1 MENKVLIVDD
11 EPSILKVLSLF
22 LKKEKYSV
30 DNASSISDTYKKLKK
45 NEYSIIFLDINLP
58 DGNSLEYFPKI
69 KDISHNSS
77 IIVMTA
83 QDTMDNAINSMKLGA
98 YDYIDKPINL
108 DGDLLLLV
116 SRAKENY
123 LKNIQIQDLKKDLN
137 NEKIND
143 NKVVG
148 KSASIQRIF
157 KDIGKISTSDHTVLI
172 RGESGTGKELIGKA
186 IHQNSLN
193 SNGPYVQVNI
203 TAIPADLLESE
214 LFGYEKGAFTG
225 ADKKKTGRFEEANNG
240 TILLDEIGD
249 MSVDLQSKLLRVLE
263 EKKFY
268 KLGSQKP
275 TSFNCRIVTSTNKN
289 LEELIDEKKFR
300 DDLFYRLNTI
310 SIDLPPLRERKED
323 IPHLIS
329 FFLEKYLDRN
339 GSIKTIDNNAI
350 EALTSYEWPGNI
362 RELENTIKKLS
373 IMSSNSNLSVDDIE
387 EYFPKIFSKS
397 REKESNLN
405 YNLLIENIL
414 NKQKSSNNKYKNII
428 KKVKTTI
435 IESTLIKCK
444 GDRSK
449 AIKELGLVSDE
460 FDVLVKDL
468 KISKELI
475 KSD

>member
-1 MENKVLIVDD
+1 
-11 EPSILKVLSLF
+11 
-22 LKKEKYSV
+22 
-30 DNASSISDTYKKLKK
+30 
-45 NEYSIIFLDINLP
+45 
-58 DGNSLEYFPKI
+58 
-69 KDISHNSS
+69 
-77 IIVMTA
+77 
-83 QDTMDNAINSMKLGA
+83 
-98 YDYIDKPINL
+98 
-108 DGDLLLLV
+108 
-116 SRAKENY
+116 
-123 LKNIQIQDLKKDLN
+123 
-137 NEKIND
+137 
-143 NKVVG
+143 
-148 KSASIQRIF
+148 
-157 KDIGKISTSDHTVLI
+157 
-172 RGESGTGKELIGKA
+172 
-186 IHQNSLN
+186 
-193 SNGPYVQVNI
+193 VNI